1 MAEQL
6 TPAEPTIPNTD
17 VHDVH
22 IAHHDAEARM
32 DMYRFLST
40 IYLQS
45 PSKVIIKHFA
55 DEDISE
61 QLTAM
66 FGENVVAPLSNMALT
81 FDPEN
86 DLAGLQQEYMGLFSV
101 PTGQYVTPFE
111 DVYRGLRLDGNQERG
126 PLLGDRAV
134 AVKTI
139 YRSTGADLDKT
150 CKELPTHIG
159 VELSFMSFL
168 CEQEAKHLMQD
179 GTEHDAVIEAGIYRQ
194 WQLKF
199 LHEHLT
205 DWFPQLRRA
214 IEANANL
221 PFYILLAQL
230 TQSFLN
236 QDKDWLIQRFKS
248 DLPAGETATTG
259 HEQ

>member
-1 MAEQL
+1 MVEQV
-6 TPAEPTIPNTD
+6 TSTEASMQSMDI
-17 VHDVH
+17 HDVR
-22 IAHHDAEARM
+22 IAHNDAKARM

-40 IYLQS
+40 IYLQ
-45 PSKVIIKHFA
+45 PPTETIIKHFA

-61 QLTAM
+61 RLTVM
-66 FGENVVAPLSNMALT
+66 FGENIVAPLYKMALA
-81 FDPEN
+81 FDLKN

-101 PTGQYVTPFE
+101 PTDQYVTPFE

-126 PLLGDRAV
+126 PLLGDRGV

-139 YRSTGADLDKT
+139 YRSTGADMDNT

-168 CEQEAKHLMQD
+168 CEQEMTCLTKIENEQD
-179 GTEHDAVIEAGIYRQ
+179 ENMNAAIFRQ

-205 DWFPQLRRA
+205 DWFPQLKRA
-214 IEANANL
+214 IESKARL
-221 PFYILLAQL
+221 PFYILMAQL
-230 TQSFLN
+230 TQVFLN

-248 DLPAGETATTG
+248 ELPVRETSTKG
-259 HEQ
+259 QEQ